1 MGEGW
6 GVTYREGKEIEGE
19 ERRLNR
25 MGIRGKE
32 RGGEKVRRKGRLNT
46 CTEGRGVATYEQGN
60 AKWRREGGWN

>member
-46 CTEGRGVATYEQGN
+46 CTEGRG
-60 AKWRREGGWN
+60 GGHL